1 MAVIVTGSQRSGTSL
16 MMRCMRDLMGEDN
29 IIGTKFP
36 NEHRGVKRTVFD
48 TDETY
53 AFKQYGFEQD
63 RDSREKDLEISRDM
77 NPNGFWETP
86 FVMRGI
92 YYSPA
97 FEDVLS
103 DILSRGSSVA
113 LKLVS
118 QALANSDPR
127 FVDKVVLMAR
137 DPLSVAI
144 SQRRLRR
151 ELFVKDPNGNSVNLW
166 DHIGEVVTP
175 NLFMSV
181 SISLARWMRKHPYI
195 PVHVVDYS
203 ELMRNPE
210 EVMQSLAEFLGVSDD
225 SSVTKAA
232 SNVDASL
239 NRSGNDKDRS
249 KDGEEYAEA
258 FKVFDFLR
266 EQDWDSIIS
275 FSKDALTRYSK
286 ANHEWKCVR
295 NGMNANIA
303 ICEAC
308 MSDTLYVE
316 GFKRVANDLGIP
328 WKERPCAFECAYDL
342 DRNAYVTIEDS
353 IKNNHW
359 LED

>member
-210 EVMQSLAEFLGVSDD
+210 
-225 SSVTKAA
+225 
-232 SNVDASL
+232 
-239 NRSGNDKDRS
+239 
-249 KDGEEYAEA
+249 
-258 FKVFDFLR
+258 VFDFLR